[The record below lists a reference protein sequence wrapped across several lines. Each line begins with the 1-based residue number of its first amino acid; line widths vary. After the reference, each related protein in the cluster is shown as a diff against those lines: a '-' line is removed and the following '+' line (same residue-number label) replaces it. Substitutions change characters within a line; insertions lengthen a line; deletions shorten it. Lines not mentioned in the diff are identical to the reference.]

1 MHLVACL
8 VLRACWV
15 GGADGWIVAHE
26 WRVAWVWHV
35 CIRELQLHSNAITGT
50 IPMWLSVPT
59 QLEYVQGSLALLCVL
74 LSLHFQ
80 VKQAHT

>member
-1 MHLVACL
+1 MATLMAV
-8 VLRACWV
+8 
-15 GGADGWIVAHE
+15 
-26 WRVAWVWHV
+26 V
-35 CIRELQLHSNAITGT
+35 CVCMYGSDLQVHTNAITGT
-50 IPMWLSVPT
+50 IPTWLSVMT